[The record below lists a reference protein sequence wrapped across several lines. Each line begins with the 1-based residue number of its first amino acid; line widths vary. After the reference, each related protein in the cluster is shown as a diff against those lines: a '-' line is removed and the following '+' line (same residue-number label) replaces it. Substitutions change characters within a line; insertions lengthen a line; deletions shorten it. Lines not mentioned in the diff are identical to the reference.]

1 MSLSEK
7 KIANPV
13 NFYDKPEEV
22 DQDKTL
28 SKEEKIRVL
37 TNWRNDIELREVAEA
52 ENMPSIHNS
61 SGHYIKQIESL
72 LRKYGA

>member
-1 MSLSEK
+1 MTLSEE

-13 NFYDKPEEV
+13 DFYDKPEEV
-22 DQDKTL
+22 DQDNTL
-28 SKEEKIRVL
+28 SKEEKIKVL

-52 ENMPSIHNS
+52 ENMRSIHNS
-61 SGHYIKQIESL
+61 SDHYIQKIESL